1 MFKLSLITDEVSQNL
16 REAADFALRNGISGL
31 ELRSINGRGPFAWTQ
46 EDIGEVDRVLRETGL
61 VVSCLALPF
70 FKCSMDKDEEVAEHI
85 EGLKSAMKLAERWN
99 VKLLRGFT
107 FWKDSGSWEGAL
119 EKYRAILQL
128 LEGTEYTLV
137 LETEPSVYT
146 ANASLLAKFLK
157 ELDSPRVKALW
168 DPGNLPFDEDGEQPY
183 PDGYALL
190 RGQIAHMHLKDA
202 VGCGDDAKAVCLGT
216 GLVDFP
222 GQIKAL
228 REDGYDGFMSLET
241 HYRLEVQL
249 TEEQLKLPG
258 GAAFSQGG
266 MAASQECMDA
276 LKKWL

>member
-1 MFKLSLITDEVSQNL
+1 MFKLSVITDEVSQNL
-16 REAADFALRNGISGL
+16 HEAAEFALKNGMEGL

-46 EDIGEVDRVLRETGL
+46 EDIADVDDVLSKTGL
-61 VVSCLALPF
+61 KISALALPF
-70 FKCSMDKDEEVAEHI
+70 FKCSMDNEEEIAGHI
-85 EGLKSAMKLAERWN
+85 EGLKRAMKLAERWQ

-107 FWKDSGSWEGAL
+107 FWKDSGNWEGAL
-119 EKYRAILQL
+119 EKYRMILPL
-128 LEGTEYTLV
+128 LEDTDFTLV
-137 LETEPSVYT
+137 IETEPSVYT
-146 ANASLLAKFLK
+146 ANATLLAKFLK

-168 DPGNLPFDEDGEQPY
+168 DPGNLPFDEEGEKPY
-183 PDGYALL
+183 PDGYGLL
-190 RGQIAHMHLKDA
+190 KGQIAHMHLKDA
-202 VGCGDDAKAVCLGT
+202 VGCGADAEAVCLGM

-222 GQIKAL
+222 GQLKAL
-228 REDGYDGFMSLET
+228 REDGYDGYLSLET

-276 LKKWL
+276 LKQWM

>member
-70 FKCSMDKDEEVAEHI
+70 FKCSMDKDDEVAEHI

-119 EKYRAILQL
+119 EKYRAILPL

-157 ELDSPRVKALW
+157 ELGSPKVKALW
-168 DPGNLPFDEDGEQPY
+168 DPGNLPFDEEGEQPY
-183 PDGYALL
+183 PDGYGIL

-202 VGCGDDAKAVCLGT
+202 VGCGASAKAVCLGT

-222 GQIKAL
+222 GQLKAL
-228 REDGYDGFMSLET
+228 REDGYDGYMSLET

>member
-16 REAADFALRNGISGL
+16 REAADFALRNGIEGL

-46 EDIGEVDRVLRETGL
+46 EDIAEVDQVLAETKL
-61 VVSCLALPF
+61 SVSALALPF
-70 FKCSMDKDEEVAEHI
+70 FKCRMDDEKEIAEHI
-85 EGLKSAMKLAERWN
+85 EGLKNAMELARRWK

-107 FWKDSGSWEGAL
+107 FWKNSGSWEGAL
-119 EKYRAILQL
+119 ENYRAILPL
-128 LEGTEYTLV
+128 LEDTEFILV
-137 LETEPSVYT
+137 LETEPSVHT
-146 ANASLLAKFLK
+146 ANATLLAKFLK
-157 ELDSPRVKALW
+157 ELDSPKVQALW
-168 DPGNLPFDEDGEQPY
+168 DPGNLPFDEEGERPY
-183 PDGYALL
+183 PEGYEILK
-190 RGQIAHMHLKDA
+190 GTIAHMHLKDA
-202 VGCGDDAKAVCLGT
+202 VGCGADAQAVCLGT

-222 GQIKAL
+222 GQFKAL
-228 REDGYDGFMSLET
+228 REDGYDGYLSLET

-276 LKKWL
+276 LKQWM